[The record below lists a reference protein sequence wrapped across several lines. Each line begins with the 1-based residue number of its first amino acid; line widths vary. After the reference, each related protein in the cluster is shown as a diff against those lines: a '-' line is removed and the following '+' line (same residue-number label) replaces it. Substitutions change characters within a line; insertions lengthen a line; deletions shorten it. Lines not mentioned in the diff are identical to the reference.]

1 MGLALSANTPFGSSA
16 TTIGAGRLKLQA
28 SASGTDNNR
37 IMISAVTNTI
47 KIYDGNV
54 LRVHIGDL
62 SNTTSEGA

>member
-1 MGLALSANTPFGSSA
+1 
-16 TTIGAGRLKLQA
+16 
-28 SASGTDNNR
+28 
-37 IMISAVTNTI
+37 MISAVTNTI